1 MNPAWL
7 PEWQIQP
14 RTVLNGA
21 RFFIAGCWMRK
32 KITIPE
38 LLLMKREGRKVT
50 VLTAYDYPTARLL
63 DAGGLDVI
71 LVGDSAG
78 VVFGGHENTL
88 PVTMDEMLYHVKAV
102 MRAHPKALVVA
113 DMPFMA
119 CQCGEV
125 EALKN
130 CGRML
135 KEGGAEAVKI
145 EGGTTMAQV
154 IRAIT
159 AMDIPVMGHVGLTP
173 QSVHRMGGYKVQGR
187 KDQAERIL
195 EDALAVQDA
204 GAFAVVLEG
213 IPAKLAAR
221 ITETLEIPTIGI
233 GAGPGCDGQVLVIHD
248 ILGLCEKYSPKF
260 VKRYADLA
268 PVITEAA
275 RQYVSEVK
283 DGTFP
288 TEEHSFS

>member
-1 MNPAWL
+1 MKPLLQLRAVVYGIRPAVSRWASFV
-7 PEWQIQP
+7 WSY
-14 RTVLNGA
+14 A
-21 RFFIAGCWMRK
+21 MRK
-32 KITIPE
+32 KVTIPDI
-38 LLLMKREGRKVT
+38 LQMKPEGRKLT
-50 VLTAYDYPTARLL
+50 VLTSYDYPTARLV
-63 DAGGLDVI
+63 DAAGVDAI

-78 VVFGGHENTL
+78 VVFSGYENTL

-102 MRAHPKALVVA
+102 VRAKPKALVIG

-119 CQCGEV
+119 CQCGELR
-125 EALKN
+125 ALEN

-135 KEGGAEAVKI
+135 QEGAEAVKI
-145 EGGTTMAQV
+145 EGGVNMASI
-154 IRAIT
+154 IRAVT
-159 AMDIPVMGHVGLTP
+159 TMDIPVMGHVGLTP

-187 KDQAERIL
+187 KEQAERIL
-195 EDALAVQDA
+195 EDAHAVQEA

-221 ITETLEIPTIGI
+221 ITEELAIPTIGI

-248 ILGLCEKYSPKF
+248 ILGLCEKYSPRF
-260 VKRYADLA
+260 VKRYADLG

-283 DGTFP
+283 DGLFP